1 MVTFHSLEDKIVK
14 YFFKSLSENKKV
26 SRYLPENEDQNII
39 FELKEKRPILPSEK
53 EKNEN
58 PPSRSAKLRYVKK
71 SVEIYDIKTDILD
84 KFQNLLDVEK
94 IGESL

>member
-1 MVTFHSLEDKIVK
+1 MALSRLLKGQSPWEK
-14 YFFKSLSENKKV
+14 Y
-26 SRYLPENEDQNII
+26 P
-39 FELKEKRPILPSEK
+39 FEKGIAWPSEK
-53 EKNEN
+53 EINEN

-94 IGESL
+94 NGESLWIKLC